1 MPKVFISYSHKD
13 EDWKNRLQTQL
24 EVLQMEGLLSI
35 WEDRQ
40 IEIGN
45 QWLPDIELALN
56 TADVAILLISADFLV
71 SKFIRGQEVPRLLE
85 RREKEGIRIIP
96 LILKPCPW
104 RKVAWLSALQ
114 GASRDNIEL
123 SGCNEHQ
130 QDSALSQ
137 LAEKI
142 HDLLQTK
149 QVKNPSTINQA
160 AAAFSLKVDEIE
172 STQTTL
178 TQDSDALPELT
189 VNSDDLHKNHAL
201 ELLQNSEPY
210 LEALKSVT
218 KYSDATEII
227 NHFSTCEP
235 EAARKLIDYARKALN
250 KVYFDGL
257 NEPDKH
263 KVYEAVTAVYMLAAM
278 RLVDATASRL
288 GNHVLFVPRNEEI
301 FCAIIATALFGGCL
315 KIIPDYESRLPEP
328 EYVFE
333 VYASA
338 AGDFITPSFERAMY
352 AAIYQNN
359 RKVDLSTLDSEELKE
374 QETNDLQA
382 RLHSIR
388 AIDDQNLCLLVTAGI
403 SADRAVPVSDKFK
416 VPTLFQ
422 SDETAKVLLGMKH
435 GELISSI
442 QEFWGQIDKIRN
454 QQRPPKTTTEE
465 QTMPNV
471 QNNFYGQVGNVA
483 QAHGENSIAQAGS
496 GQSATANQQTGMQLA
511 ELTKLLNE
519 EITAYPTQK
528 SRDKLKS
535 YLETT
540 QAELAKSTP
549 DKNLIE
555 KSLTSI
561 KELGEAIEGGEKIV
575 ELCFKALPYLSLLPA
590 VF

>member
-40 IEIGN
+40 IEAGN
-45 QWLPDIELALN
+45 LWLPEIELALN

-123 SGCNEHQ
+123 SGLTEHQ

-137 LAEKI
+137 LAEKT

-149 QVKNPSTINQA
+149 QVKTPSTIDQVA
-160 AAAFSLKVDEIE
+160 AEFSLKVDEIE
-172 STQTTL
+172 STQTNQTSL
-178 TQDSDALPELT
+178 TQDSDE
-189 VNSDDLHKNHAL
+189 LHKNHAL
-201 ELLQNSEPY
+201 EKLQRSESY
-210 LEALKSVT
+210 LDALKLVT
-218 KYSDATEII
+218 KYSKATEII
-227 NHFSTCEP
+227 NQFSSFEP
-235 EAARKLIDYARKALN
+235 KAVGTLFDYARKALN
-250 KVYFDGL
+250 KVNFDCL

-315 KIIPDYESRLPEP
+315 KIMPDYASPLPKP
-328 EYVFE
+328 KYVFE

-359 RKVDLSTLDSEELKE
+359 RKIDLSTLDSEELNE
-374 QETNDLQA
+374 QEISYLKK
-382 RLHSIR
+382 RLHTIR
-388 AIDDQNLCLLVTAGI
+388 AIDDQNLCLVVTAGI
-403 SADRAVPVSDKFK
+403 SADRVAPVSDKFK
-416 VPTLFQ
+416 VPTMFN
-422 SDETAKVLLGMKH
+422 SNEAAKLLLGMTH
-435 GELISSI
+435 EDLIAEI
-442 QEFWGQIDKIRN
+442 KEFWRQIYQIRN
-454 QQRPPKTTTEE
+454 QQKTELAATGE
-465 QTMPNV
+465 QTLPTV

-496 GQSATANQQTGMQLA
+496 GQSAMFNQQTGVQLA
-511 ELTKLLNE
+511 ELTQLINIQILK
-519 EITAYPTQK
+519 EINDHPSEK
-528 SRDKLKS
+528 SRSKLQS
-535 YLETT
+535 HLQTA
-540 QAELAKSTP
+540 QAEFAKPKP

-555 KSLTSI
+555 KSLESV
-561 KELGEAIEGGEKIV
+561 KDVGDAIEGGEKIV
-575 ELCFKALPYLSLLPA
+575 ELCLKALPLLSLLPA

>member
-24 EVLQMEGLLSI
+24 EVLQMEGLLSV

-40 IEIGN
+40 IEVGN
-45 QWLPDIELALN
+45 LWLPEIELALN
-56 TADVAILLISADFLV
+56 TSDVAILLISADFLV

-114 GASRDNIEL
+114 GSSRDNIEL
-123 SGCNEHQ
+123 SGLTEHQ
-130 QDSALSQ
+130 QDEVLSK
-137 LAEKI
+137 LAEKA
-142 HDLLQTK
+142 HDLLQITQAK
-149 QVKNPSTINQA
+149 TPRTIEKA
-160 AAAFSLKVDEIE
+160 AAEFSLKVDEIE
-172 STQTTL
+172 STQTSL
-178 TQDSDALPELT
+178 TQDSDE
-189 VNSDDLHKNHAL
+189 LHKNHAL
-201 ELLQNSEPY
+201 EILQRSEPY
-210 LEALKSVT
+210 LDALKVVT
-218 KYSDATEII
+218 KNSDATEII
-227 NHFSTCEP
+227 NHFSSCEP
-235 EAARKLIDYARKALN
+235 EAVGKCIVAARRALN
-250 KVYFDGL
+250 KVRFDGL

-278 RLVDATASRL
+278 RLVDATASKL

-315 KIIPDYESRLPEP
+315 KILPDYESPLPKP

-359 RKVDLSTLDSEELKE
+359 GKVDISTLDSKELNE
-374 QETNDLQA
+374 QEISYLNS
-382 RLHSIR
+382 RLHTIR
-388 AIDDQNLCLLVTAGI
+388 AIGDQSLCLVVTAGI

-416 VPTLFQ
+416 VPTLFN
-422 SDETAKVLLGMKH
+422 SNEAAKVLLGMTH
-435 GELISSI
+435 EDLIAEI
-442 QEFWGQIDKIRN
+442 EEFWRQIDQIRN
-454 QQRPPKTTTEE
+454 QQRRPKTTTGE

-471 QNNFYGQVGNVA
+471 QNNFYAPVGNVA

-496 GQSATANQQTGMQLA
+496 GQSATVNNQAGVQLA
-511 ELTKLLNE
+511 ELTQLLNE
-519 EITAYPTQK
+519 EINDHPSEK
-528 SRDKLKS
+528 SRSKLQS
-535 YLETT
+535 HLQTA
-540 QAELAKSTP
+540 QAELAKPIP

-555 KSLTSI
+555 KSITSI
-561 KELGEAIEGGEKIV
+561 KEVGDAIDGGEKIV
-575 ELCFKALPYLSLLPA
+575 ELCLKALPLLSLLPT